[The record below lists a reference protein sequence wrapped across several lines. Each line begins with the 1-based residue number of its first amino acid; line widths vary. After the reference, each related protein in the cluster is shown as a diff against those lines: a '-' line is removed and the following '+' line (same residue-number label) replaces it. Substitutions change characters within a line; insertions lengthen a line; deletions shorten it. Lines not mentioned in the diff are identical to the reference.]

1 MKSFFAQKG
10 ILHQLSCVET
20 PQQNAIV
27 ERKHQHILNVARALK
42 FQSNLPLHLWDY
54 CILTT
59 MHLINRIPTS
69 ILNHKTRYEVLF
81 GHLPS
86 YSHLKVFGCLWYA
99 STLSHN
105 RTKFDPREKKCV
117 FLGYPIGVQGYKVLD
132 LSTNVVFNSRD
143 IIFHETM
150 FPYVSGASDFTNP
163 FTIVSEVVAH
173 SPDNN
178 IANSFVSPI
187 SIPKAPIYLILFH
200 LLLHCILMILV
211 LTELILCPLK
221 LSYLPPLLLLLLS
234 LLHFLLLCLFLSY
247 HSPRNP
253 ARLTKHLPIC
263 KTMLAIQLHLLTLQV
278 HHMT

>member
-1 MKSFFAQKG
+1 MLQEHSNFNLICPCISG
-10 ILHQLSCVET
+10 V
-20 PQQNAIV
+20 IV
-27 ERKHQHILNVARALK
+27 YSLL
-42 FQSNLPLHLWDY
+42 LWF
-54 CILTT
+54 
-59 MHLINRIPTS
+59 RIPTS
-69 ILNHKTRYEVLF
+69 ILNHKNPYEVLF
-81 GHLPS
+81 SHLPS

-99 STLSHN
+99 STFSHN
-105 RTKFDPREKKCV
+105 RTKFDPRAKKCV
-117 FLGYPIGVQGYKVLD
+117 FLGYPIGVQGYKFLD

-143 IIFHETM
+143 IVFHETM

-221 LSYLPPLLLLLLS
+221 LPYLPPLLLLLLS
-234 LLHFLLLCLFLSY
+234 LLHFLLLCLFSIFFSCAYSWVTTHHEIQQGSQNTFLFVRLCLQFSYIFSHSRFTIWHSRLLVIFPSAPFISVLSDD
-247 HSPRNP
+247 
-253 ARLTKHLPIC
+253 C
-263 KTMLAIQLHLLTLQV
+263 
-278 HHMT
+278 